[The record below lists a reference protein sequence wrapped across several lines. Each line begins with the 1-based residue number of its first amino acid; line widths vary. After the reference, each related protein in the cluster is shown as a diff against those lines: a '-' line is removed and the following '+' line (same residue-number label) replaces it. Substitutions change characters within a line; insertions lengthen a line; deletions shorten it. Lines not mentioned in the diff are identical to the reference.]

1 MKPYVICHMITSV
14 DGRIL
19 PGRWTRG
26 PDGDRSIWSA
36 AYAAIHDSLGTQGW
50 IVGRVTMAEMSK
62 AASLSPQDAP
72 SRRARIISPAKTPRL
87 TQWPWTLQENCIS
100 TGPRSTAIRSQSP
113 ESLTF
118 GGIAS

>member
-1 MKPYVICHMITSV
+1 MKPYVVCHMISSA

-19 PGRWTRG
+19 PRRWTQS
-26 PDGDRSIWSA
+26 PDGTRSDWMA
-36 AYAAIHDSLGTQGW
+36 AYGAIHEQLDSGAW

-72 SRRARIISPAKTPRL
+72 SRRARIVSPAKKPRL